1 MIHAE
6 TATTP
11 ALVAG
16 YGRRS
21 GGNRRFLRH
30 DGFQEVGMDNRGIV
44 DTFVRILKLE
54 TMPVAVSLVTDRE
67 KLQRK
72 PLPFPVNI
80 CQLISLSR
88 HQGRQAAG
96 VPERMVCAI
105 GAACTGLIETPQ
117 AFRDGTAAVGRYVAT
132 PEAGAE
138 FFRNTFKLGDS
149 GAKYQA
155 IHTVPLSD
163 YPADAAP
170 PDAVVF
176 YCNPAQVM
184 RLVHAVLYRTGEKVA
199 ADTVAEAAVC
209 SSIGFVAATGR
220 PVIGFPC
227 AGDRRFGGTQNHE
240 LVFVAPYGILEGM
253 ATALVELSKSGGALY
268 PVPPNV
274 MWTPQMPPAYTIPA
288 SPDREA

>member
-1 MIHAE
+1 
-6 TATTP
+6 
-11 ALVAG
+11 
-16 YGRRS
+16 
-21 GGNRRFLRH
+21 
-30 DGFQEVGMDNRGIV
+30 MDNRSMA
-44 DTFVRILKLE
+44 DSFVRVLKLE
-54 TMPVAVSLVTDRE
+54 TMPVAISLAADRGV
-67 KLQRK
+67 LPRK

-105 GAACTGLIETPQ
+105 GAACTGLIETPP
-117 AFRDGTAAVGRYVAT
+117 AFRDGTAAVGRYVDS
-132 PEAGAE
+132 PEAGVA

-149 GAKYQA
+149 GAKFQA
-155 IHTVPLSD
+155 ILTTPLSE

-184 RLVHAVLYRTGEKVA
+184 RLVHATLYRTGEKVA

-209 SSIGFVAATGR
+209 SAIGFVAGTGR

-240 LVFVAPYGILEGM
+240 LVFAAPYGILEGM
-253 ATALVELSKSGGALY
+253 ASALMELSRSGPLY

-288 SPDREA
+288 APDSET